1 MNQYVPSVEQ
11 LVTEIVVADCKR
23 SADFYRCLGF
33 KLLREAGDFV
43 ELTWENHRFYLAEPS
58 AFHDAQVTISLSPPA
73 FPVASRDGT
82 DPRRAP
88 IVPSNAGHGVP
99 PHRSDR

>member
-11 LVTEIVVADCKR
+11 LVTEIVVGDCKR
-23 SADFYRCLGF
+23 SADFYRRLGF
-33 KLLREAGDFV
+33 NLLREAGDFV

-73 FPVASRDGT
+73 FPVANLRVMVPNVDDYWALSRLPV
-82 DPRRAP
+82 PRYML
-88 IVPSNAGHGVP
+88 
-99 PHRSDR
+99 SDD